1 MSGAGKVPC
10 AFAWAGMAWEA
21 ISFDFC
27 KSGVNVRQCLAGRD
41 QDAGKTSNP
50 PPIAMKTALLILL
63 TITWFA
69 SWTGIALALSGG
81 MVAFKPAPEPVVAV
95 VER

>member
-1 MSGAGKVPC
+1 
-10 AFAWAGMAWEA
+10 
-21 ISFDFC
+21 
-27 KSGVNVRQCLAGRD
+27 
-41 QDAGKTSNP
+41 
-50 PPIAMKTALLILL
+50 MKTALLILL

-81 MVAFKPAPEPVVAV
+81 MMVAKPASERALAV